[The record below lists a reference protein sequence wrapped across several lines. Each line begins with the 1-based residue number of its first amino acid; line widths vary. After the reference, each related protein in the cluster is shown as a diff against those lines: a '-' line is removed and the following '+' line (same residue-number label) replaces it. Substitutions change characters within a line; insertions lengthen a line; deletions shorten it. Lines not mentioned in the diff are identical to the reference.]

1 MYSNRQN
8 RKTVM
13 STCIVCDEY
22 NDSVGTKA
30 MCCFLE
36 MTQDMTHSN
45 IFKPQGMFH
54 SNKIHFE
61 NTPMAHRLRILA
73 HISLNMCF
81 FCSLTKFVALL

>member
-1 MYSNRQN
+1 MFSNHQN

-13 STCIVCDEY
+13 SACSFVMNIT
-22 NDSVGTKA
+22 DSVGTKS

-73 HISLNMCF
+73 HISLNVCF
-81 FCSLTKFVALL
+81 FCSLTKFASL